1 MLARR
6 WIPLCV
12 ALAGALACGDDGG
25 GGLFGGDL
33 EGSLS
38 SEGDVLGTWN
48 FTPDACESG
57 QRQGFAGVTLFSDA
71 RPDVA
76 IAVVDDPLDG
86 FALAIDIAGRCGDQ
100 SACPPLVIRASACA
114 ALDGFVFRN
123 VRVSTN
129 NIFHVEGEVSVNCM
143 IDGGGGRL
151 QGEVAF
157 SACH

>member
-1 MLARR
+1 MVRAVACCLREYAPAERR
-6 WIPLCV
+6 HEVC
-12 ALAGALACGDDGG
+12 LAG
-25 GGLFGGDL
+25 
-33 EGSLS
+33 SL
-38 SEGDVLGTWN
+38 G
-48 FTPDACESG
+48 
-57 QRQGFAGVTLFSDA
+57 
-71 RPDVA
+71 DVA

-100 SACPPLVIRASACA
+100 SAYPPLVIRASACA